1 MEKKI
6 SKKFSILIYA
16 VFLGAGIV
24 AALVTER
31 LLFLP
36 MIFLAPSVFFVFYTV
51 LSERKREWDV
61 FFGILEAFGFWFVI
75 LACKFAN
82 FF

>member
-6 SKKFSILIYA
+6 SKKLSILIYA

-24 AALVTER
+24 TALITKR
-31 LLFLP
+31 MLFLP
-36 MIFLAPSVFFVFYTV
+36 MIFFAPSVFLVFYTV
-51 LSERKREWDV
+51 LSDRKREWDV
-61 FFGILEAFGFWFVI
+61 FFGIFEAFGFWFVV
-75 LACKFAN
+75 LACKLAN